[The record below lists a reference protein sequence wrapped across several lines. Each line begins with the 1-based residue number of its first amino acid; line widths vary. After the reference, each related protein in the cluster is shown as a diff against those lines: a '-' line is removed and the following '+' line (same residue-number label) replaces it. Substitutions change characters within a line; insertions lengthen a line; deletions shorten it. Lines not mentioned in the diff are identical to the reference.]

1 MFDAMGPRVQ
11 PATHPGMY
19 QTGAVA
25 LPSIPNLLPASWGH
39 TGSTDASGTSSPILM
54 PGTVPGLLAI
64 AGITV
69 LLAVRNPEHALPIA
83 TVGAAG
89 FALVLGKNYATVTKA
104 AAP

>member
-1 MFDAMGPRVQ
+1 MFDALGPRIQ
-11 PATHPGMY
+11 PATHM
-19 QTGAVA
+19 TGAVA
-25 LPSIPNLLPASWGH
+25 LPSIPNFLPASWGH
-39 TGSTDASGTSSPILM
+39 EGSTDASGSSSAVLT

-69 LLAVRNPEHALPIA
+69 LLAVRNPEHVLPIA

-89 FALVLGKNYATVTKA
+89 FALVLGKNYATVTRP